1 MGKTTQAGSAEK
13 EQKKRKSLISFF
25 KRKKGDTTKQE
36 KEKSNKPSED
46 VKAFNVVAEIIKED
60 ANKQNQGKT
69 ASQNQETRENIGKL
83 KKNREKTKDS
93 TSGEKTKE
101 KSVTTTTKKDQSTAS
116 EKATKINQVIQ
127 DRKEAYNG
135 YKDKIGE
142 WKKAKNKHSLF
153 NSIINM
159 HQQMKD
165 KDDELSSYTEDERR
179 IIINASGSAN
189 VVKEFENISS
199 TIKEKF
205 ANRQQL
211 QKQVHDNRSV
221 YDMVMHV
228 GKVGQERRDLLPD
241 LEAVLNKEDE
251 EAINDGKD
259 DAEKQKIREKLE
271 ETREQR
277 LENKYVDSV
286 KGVQKSE
293 PTTGQKVL
301 ETAKKGGS
309 FLLKIEEWISEI
321 FGNTSGSYSDISDL
335 IEDKG
340 TLEKKIEELR
350 LAHKVNADPPEIGDM
365 EFDAMDGIGC
375 GFAAF
380 NFIKTLVETIKAAVD
395 AIKNQNIIDQQENAL
410 LFRDFF
416 GKALDLIGNV
426 IDFAGPWID
435 MVPFLGSCL
444 SILQNA
450 GGIAKA
456 SMELVFAGKNR
467 YTVHQSQKKLK
478 EKLAQKKK
486 ACLEGNHGMDST
498 LFDITDFSEEGIR
511 KRREILLAYVGLHT
525 DIKKNQKEIDDNQFN
540 GKNFYERTLNRLDT
554 SIFHRK
560 SKENVASG
568 YGEVNEKLAAK
579 MWETKKA
586 HREKTDTSVQEHD
599 EYKSKIHAMEALDLL
614 NEYEVENALAH
625 RQNLKMRTN
634 GFDLATSATK
644 LVGNV
649 LKLSGEIC
657 TATGVGALAGG
668 ALLVTGSAIKTVVG
682 LIEATKGVGSFLNE
696 RLENNSQRGKNK
708 EYVRNEMGTALFEK
722 MDVLATIFGENK
734 TINADTKDFAI
745 TKMKNDFDYIVGVRK
760 GSDMRVSSIMKAN
773 TRGEIID
780 SLSSIFSQDGN

>member
-1 MGKTTQAGSAEK
+1 MGTEQ
-13 EQKKRKSLISFF
+13 EQKKKSGLKSFF
-25 KRKKGDTTKQE
+25 KSKIGKLTGKDKKA
-36 KEKSNKPSED
+36 KPSED
-46 VKAFNVVAEIIKED
+46 VQKLNDVTKEIKKDANEQMQGNTSPQIKE
-60 ANKQNQGKT
+60 T
-69 ASQNQETRENIGKL
+69 T
-83 KKNREKTKDS
+83 EKIA
-93 TSGEKTKE
+93 ELKE
-101 KSVTTTTKKDQSTAS
+101 KEKHARNKSSDTKSRGKSAKNSSDTTTKKDQSTAS
-116 EKATKINQVIQ
+116 KEKATNINQVIQ

-135 YKDKIGE
+135 YKEKIGE
-142 WKKAKNKHSLF
+142 WKKAKNKHSLV
-153 NSIINM
+153 NSVTNM
-159 HQQMKD
+159 YQQMKD
-165 KDDELSSYTEDERR
+165 KDEELSSYTEDERR

-189 VVKEFENISS
+189 VVKEFENLSS
-199 TIKEKF
+199 TIKEKY

-211 QKQVHDNRSV
+211 LELVKENRSV

-228 GKVGQERRDLLPD
+228 GKVGQERRDMLPD

-251 EAINDGKD
+251 EAINAGKD
-259 DAEKQKIREKLE
+259 DAEKQKIREQLE
-271 ETREQR
+271 ASWDER

-293 PTTGQKVL
+293 PTKGQKVL
-301 ETAKKGGS
+301 EKAKKGGS
-309 FLLKIEEWISEI
+309 FLLKVEEWISEI

-350 LAHKVNADPPEIGDM
+350 LAHMINADPPEIADM

-395 AIKNQNIIDQQENAL
+395 TIKNQKIIDKQENVL

-444 SILQNA
+444 AILQNA

-467 YTVHQSQKKLK
+467 YTVHQSKKKLK
-478 EKLAQKKK
+478 ERLAQKKK
-486 ACLEGNHGMDST
+486 ACLEGHHGMDST

-511 KRREILLAYVGLHT
+511 KRREFLLEYVGLHT
-525 DIKKNQKEIDDNQFN
+525 GINKNQKEIEANQFS
-540 GKNFYERTLNRLDT
+540 GTNFYETSLNWLDT
-554 SIFHRK
+554 KVFNRK

-586 HREKTDTSVQEHD
+586 HREKTDTSVKEHD

-668 ALLVTGSAIKTVVG
+668 SLLVTGSTIKTVVG

-722 MDVLATIFGENK
+722 MDVLATIFGDNK
-734 TINADTKDFAI
+734 TIKEDTKDFAI
-745 TKMKNDFDYIVGVRK
+745 AKMKNDFDYIVGVRK